1 MDGKVTITKTGG
13 EETPKNTYI
22 KPVEDQKLQQ
32 TAGKRKTVKTF
43 PRGIM
48 KIRPVSDPAKHAPY
62 KKTRKHTIRLMT
74 DSGST
79 RHRKTIKQKIAK
91 MSDEK
96 VKQTVINSGLSKG
109 NAPTGLLRQILEG
122 GMLAGFI
129 S

>member
-22 KPVEDQKLQQ
+22 KPVQDQKLQA
-32 TAGKRKTVKTF
+32 TAGKRRTVKTF

-48 KIRPVSDPAKHAPY
+48 KIRPVGDPAKHAPY
-62 KKTRKHTIRLMT
+62 KKSRKHTVRLMT
-74 DSGST
+74 DSGSN
-79 RHRKTIKQKIAK
+79 RFRKTIKQKIAK

-96 VKQTVINSGLSKG
+96 VKQAVISNGLSKG
-109 NAPTGLLRQILEG
+109 NAPPGLLRQMLEG

>member
-22 KPVEDQKLQQ
+22 KAVNNPSLAP
-32 TAGKRKTVKTF
+32 TAGRRKTTKTF

-48 KIRPVSDPAKHAPY
+48 KIRPVGDPAKHPPF
-62 KKTRKHTIRLMT
+62 KKSRKHTIRLMT
-74 DSGST
+74 DSGAS

-96 VKQTVINSGLSKG
+96 VKQTVIKSGLSKG
-109 NAPTGLLRQILEG
+109 NAPTPLLREILEG
-122 GMLAGFI
+122 GMLAGFV
-129 S
+129 